1 MKKFTISAS
10 CPYDVITGYD
20 ITKDAGT
27 YIKEVLKPCRLCI
40 ITDSTV
46 NNLYSQV
53 VLTSLIESGF
63 QPSKIVFPAG
73 EHSKNL
79 VTYTNILEALADE
92 GITRSDAIIALG
104 GGTVGDIAGF
114 AAATYMRGIKYIQ
127 IPTTYE
133 AAVDAAYGGETGLNL
148 LSGKNLVGAF
158 WQPSLVLCD
167 YKYFES
173 LPEAKLLD
181 GAAEAMKFAVI
192 AESSLADHI
201 LGNDYKYVVER
212 CISIKKSL
220 IEADER
226 CLGLRQILGFGH
238 TIGHAV
244 EKLSSYSIPHGHAV
258 AIGMVCE
265 SKAAFRTG
273 LTKADIS
280 GELSEIFRGMG
291 FNLSCPFSPEDIYDL
306 AVMDKKIFGDK
317 ISIVVPEHFGKCSLH
332 KISISTLKQYIREG
346 LR

>member
-10 CPYDVITGYD
+10 TAYDVITGHD
-20 ITKDAGT
+20 IIKDAGT
-27 YIKEVLKPCRLCI
+27 YIREVLEPCRLCI

-53 VLTSLIESGF
+53 LLTSLIESGF
-63 QPSKIVFPAG
+63 QTSKIVFPPG

-79 VTYTNILEALADE
+79 TTYTNILEALADE

-133 AAVDAAYGGETGLNL
+133 AAIDAAYGGETGLNL
-148 LSGKNLVGAF
+148 MSGKNLVGAF

-173 LPEAKLLD
+173 LSEQRLKD
-181 GAAEAMKFAVI
+181 GAAEAMKFAAI
-192 AESSLADHI
+192 SESSLADHI
-201 LGNDYKYVVER
+201 LAEDYEYVMER

-226 CLGLRQILGFGH
+226 CYGLRQILGFGH

-244 EKLSSYSIPHGHAV
+244 EKLSSYSLPHGHAV
-258 AIGMVCE
+258 AIGMVAE

-273 LTKADIS
+273 LTGTDIS
-280 GELSEIFRGMG
+280 GELSEIFNRLG
-291 FNLSCPFSPEDIYDL
+291 FETGCRYSPDEIYAL
-306 AVMDKKIFGDK
+306 ALMDKKIYGDK
-317 ISIVVPEHFGKCSLH
+317 ISVIVPERFGKCSLH
-332 KISISTLKQYIREG
+332 KISISSLKEYIREG
-346 LR
+346 LK